1 MSAFK
6 NDFVEVF
13 PPPNSDI
20 RQGFSWPNDVSQTG
34 ASIRGVNSGSLS
46 MDWVYKTS
54 LLVMVGHHPHS
65 PQSGS
70 KIVVIPSPT
79 NQRFVIPINGFQ
91 VLLPHTDRPA
101 MRGIHHQI
109 KLPGRGYPSSVVSLE
124 GAKMVAFW
132 LLLAAPQQ

>member
-1 MSAFK
+1 
-6 NDFVEVF
+6 
-13 PPPNSDI
+13 
-20 RQGFSWPNDVSQTG
+20 
-34 ASIRGVNSGSLS
+34 

-54 LLVMVGHHPHS
+54 LLVMVGHNPHS